1 MRGSL
6 SQGDR
11 MDVSN
16 HRLVEHIL
24 DRAALSFDASD
35 DVSVGVGDDMK
46 LTGSEKLSG
55 DVMAIAQARLL
66 RSQGFEKSSGF
77 LFAHTS
83 LEIHVPLRILEVDT
97 DSPFPQWR
105 QQVFV
110 SFRRLVGSHQL
121 RVVGHGVKEGMD
133 VDPVAVRVFESII
146 IGGGLSGDKPLSETG
161 ILHKLYLKAGG
172 SENIYGEASSLGF
185 RQRALQ
191 HPLAGGTVEGR
202 FDGRI
207 FFLECINQCDD

>member
-6 SQGDR
+6 SQGGR
-11 MDVSN
+11 MDISN

-24 DRAALSFDASD
+24 DGAALPFDSSN

-46 LTGSEKLSG
+46 LTGSEQLG
-55 DVMAIAQARLL
+55 GNVMAIAQAGLL

-83 LEIHVPLRILEVDT
+83 LKIHVPLRVLEIDT
-97 DSPFPQWR
+97 DSPLPPWR

-121 RVVGHGVKEGMD
+121 RVVGHGVKEGVD
-133 VDPVAVRVFESII
+133 VDPVAVRVFESIV
-146 IGGGLSGDKPLSETG
+146 IGGRRDWATTP
-161 ILHKLYLKAGG
+161 
-172 SENIYGEASSLGF
+172 
-185 RQRALQ
+185 
-191 HPLAGGTVEGR
+191 
-202 FDGRI
+202 
-207 FFLECINQCDD
+207 

>member
-6 SQGDR
+6 SQGGR

-24 DRAALSFDASD
+24 DGAALPFDASD

-46 LTGSEKLSG
+46 LTGSEQLGG

-83 LEIHVPLRILEVDT
+83 LEVHVPLRVLEVDA
-97 DSPFPQWR
+97 DSPFPPWR

-110 SFRRLVGSHQL
+110 SFRRLVGPHQL
-121 RVVGHGVKEGMD
+121 RVVGHAVKEGVD
-133 VDPVAVRVFESII
+133 VDPVSVWVFESII
-146 IGGGLSGDKPLSETG
+146 IGGRIGGHKPLSETG
-161 ILHKLYLKAGG
+161 VLHQLNLKAGS
-172 SENIYGEASSLGF
+172 SEHIYRETSS
-185 RQRALQ
+185 
-191 HPLAGGTVEGR
+191 
-202 FDGRI
+202 
-207 FFLECINQCDD
+207 